1 MQFSTVPAGCFN
13 PPLVSDQTAFGLQRA
28 PGAPSNVSNRSI
40 AMLSFIVR
48 LRSRSH
54 IIISRQ
60 TADASKPRLHAA
72 SRRNQARQRVAI
84 LMAGFAACFA
94 IVGGRLVWYGAME
107 PLTTASIGNPAVVAS
122 RPDIIDRN
130 GALLA
135 TDLNMVSLYAD
146 PRKIVDANEVV
157 EKLSAVIP
165 NLDWRDTHKK
175 LRSKTAFQWLRRQLT
190 PRQQADI
197 LALGIPGIGF
207 RPEKRRFYPGA
218 ETASH
223 IVGHVNVD
231 NQGLAGMERYLDQQ
245 GLSDLRQ
252 LGMTSGAPL
261 EPVRL
266 SIDMRVQTIVR
277 DVAARSM
284 EAYQAEA
291 AGAAII
297 DVETG
302 EVLAMAS
309 VPDYNPNEPSRTL
322 ADGTVDKEY
331 EKGWFNRM
339 SNATFEMGS
348 TFKSFT
354 LAMGLDAG
362 KINLNTVV
370 DASRPIRM
378 GGFTIKDFKGKN
390 RPLSIP
396 EVFQYSSNIGT
407 AAVADRVG
415 IEGHQE
421 FLTRLGLLSKMET
434 EMPGV
439 ATPTQ
444 PRTWK
449 KINSVTISFGH
460 GVATTPLQT
469 AVAAASLIN
478 GGKLLPPT
486 FLPRTQEAA
495 IDLAKSV
502 LKETTSADMRYL
514 FTWNGLKG
522 SGRGAQVEGFN
533 VGGKTGTADKVINGR
548 YASDIN
554 FNAFVA
560 AFPMDKPR
568 YIVLSIIDAPKTGE
582 HGGRTAASTAAPMVK
597 QIISRAAPLLG
608 VQPRFGPV
616 GDSYLLADY

>member
-1 MQFSTVPAGCFN
+1 
-13 PPLVSDQTAFGLQRA
+13 
-28 PGAPSNVSNRSI
+28 
-40 AMLSFIVR
+40 MLSFVVR

-54 IIISRQ
+54 ITVRRRAKGSMRSPVRASSSR
-60 TADASKPRLHAA
+60 D
-72 SRRNQARQRVAI
+72 QARQRVGI
-84 LMAGFAACFA
+84 LMAGFIVCFS
-94 IVGGRLVWYGAME
+94 IVGGRLAWYGSRE

-175 LRSKTAFQWLRRQLT
+175 LRSNTAFQWLRRQLT

-277 DVAARSM
+277 DVAAKSM

-322 ADGTVDKEY
+322 PDGTVDKEY

-362 KINLNTVV
+362 KIDLNTVV

-421 FLTRLGLLSKMET
+421 FLTRLGLLTKMET

-478 GGKLLPPT
+478 GGRLLPPT
-486 FLPRTQEAA
+486 FLPRTSEVAA
-495 IDLAKSV
+495 DIGKTV
-502 LKETTSADMRYL
+502 LKEKTSADMRFL
-514 FTWNGLKG
+514 FDWNGVKG
-522 SGRGAQVEGFN
+522 SGRGAAVEGFR

-548 YASDIN
+548 YSSDVN

-560 AFPMDKPR
+560 AFPMDKPK

-582 HGGRTAASTAAPMVK
+582 NGGRTAASTAAPMVK
-597 QIISRAAPLLG
+597 RIIARSAPLLG
-608 VQPRFGPV
+608 VQPRFGSA
-616 GDSYLLADY
+616 GELLIADY

>member
-1 MQFSTVPAGCFN
+1 MIG
-13 PPLVSDQTAFGLQRA
+13 
-28 PGAPSNVSNRSI
+28 
-40 AMLSFIVR
+40 FIVQLNR
-48 LRSRSH
+48 RAHFKLESKTRPVGHAFVGTSERRRRD
-54 IIISRQ
+54 SRQ
-60 TADASKPRLHAA
+60 RLTFL
-72 SRRNQARQRVAI
+72 I
-84 LMAGFAACFA
+84 AGFAVMY
-94 IVGGRLVWYGAME
+94 IVVGARLVQYGLVE
-107 PLTTASIGNPAVVAS
+107 PVVTGSILPSANAVAT
-122 RPDIIDRN
+122 RPDILDRN
-130 GALLA
+130 GELLA
-135 TDLNMVSLYAD
+135 TDINTVSLYAE
-146 PRKIVDANEVV
+146 PRRIVDADEVV
-157 EKLSAVIP
+157 EKLATVLP
-165 NLDWRDTHKK
+165 NLDWSDTHRK
-175 LRSKTAFQWLRRQLT
+175 LRSGSGFQWLRRQLT
-190 PRQQADI
+190 PRQQSEI

-218 ETASH
+218 ATASH

-231 NQGLAGMERYLDQQ
+231 NLGLAGMERYIDQQ
-245 GLSDLRQ
+245 GYADLRATG
-252 LGMTSGAPL
+252 LTNDTRL

-266 SIDMRVQTIVR
+266 SIDVRVQHIVR
-277 DVAARSM
+277 EISARAM
-284 EAYQAEA
+284 TNYQAEA
-291 AGAAII
+291 AGAVIL

-302 EVLAMAS
+302 EVIAMAS
-309 VPDYNPNEPSRTL
+309 VPDYDPNQPSRNL
-322 ADGTVDKEY
+322 PDGSVDKEY
-331 EKGWFNRM
+331 EKGWFNRI

-354 LAMGLDAG
+354 LAMGLDAE
-362 KINLNTVV
+362 KITLNSVV

-469 AVAAASLIN
+469 AVAAAALIN
-478 GGKLLPPT
+478 GGSLMNPT
-486 FLPRTQEAA
+486 FLPRSKDEAA
-495 IDLAKSV
+495 MMSRAVIKT
-502 LKETTSADMRYL
+502 KTSADMRFLYN
-514 FTWNGLKG
+514 WNGIKG
-522 SGRGAQVEGFN
+522 SGRGAQVEGFH

-548 YASDIN
+548 YAKDIN

-560 AFPMDKPR
+560 GFPMDKPR
-568 YIVLSIIDAPKTGE
+568 YVVLTIIDAPKTGV
-582 HGGRTAASTAAPMVK
+582 HGGRTAASTAAPMTK
-597 QIISRAAPLLG
+597 EIIERTAPLLD
-608 VQPRFGPV
+608 VKPRFG
-616 GDSYLLADY
+616 GETNAQLLVNY

>member
-1 MQFSTVPAGCFN
+1 
-13 PPLVSDQTAFGLQRA
+13 
-28 PGAPSNVSNRSI
+28 
-40 AMLSFIVR
+40 MLSFVVR

-54 IIISRQ
+54 ITIRRR
-60 TADASKPRLHAA
+60 TDGAMTPFVRAA
-72 SRRNQARQRVAI
+72 SSRNQARQRVGI
-84 LMAGFAACFA
+84 LMFGFVLCFS
-94 IVGGRLVWYGAME
+94 IVGGRLAWYGLRE

-175 LRSKTAFQWLRRQLT
+175 LRSKTAFQWLKRQLT

-277 DVAARSM
+277 DVAAKSM

-322 ADGTVDKEY
+322 PDGTVDKEY

-362 KINLNTVV
+362 KIDLNTVV

-421 FLTRLGLLSKMET
+421 FLTRLGLLTKMET

-478 GGKLLPPT
+478 GGRLLPPT
-486 FLPRTQEAA
+486 FLPRTSEVAA
-495 IDLAKSV
+495 DMAKTV
-502 LKETTSADMRYL
+502 LKEKTSADMRFL
-514 FTWNGLKG
+514 FDWNGVKG
-522 SGRGAQVEGFN
+522 SGRGAAVEGFR

-548 YASDIN
+548 YASDVN

-560 AFPMDKPR
+560 AFPMDKPK

-582 HGGRTAASTAAPMVK
+582 NGGRTAASTAAPMVK
-597 QIISRAAPLLG
+597 RIIARSAPLLG
-608 VQPRFGPV
+608 VQPRFG
-616 GDSYLLADY
+616 GAGEFLIADY

>member
-1 MQFSTVPAGCFN
+1 MIG
-13 PPLVSDQTAFGLQRA
+13 
-28 PGAPSNVSNRSI
+28 
-40 AMLSFIVR
+40 FIVR
-48 LRSRSH
+48 LNRRAHFSVESRVKPVTKAFVGTSERRKRD
-54 IIISRQ
+54 SRQ
-60 TADASKPRLHAA
+60 RLTFL
-72 SRRNQARQRVAI
+72 I
-84 LMAGFAACFA
+84 AGFAVMY
-94 IVGGRLVWYGAME
+94 IVVGARLVQYGLND
-107 PLTTASIGNPAVVAS
+107 PVVTGSIHPSANAVAT
-122 RPDIIDRN
+122 RPDILDRN
-130 GALLA
+130 GELLA
-135 TDLNMVSLYAD
+135 TDINTVSLYAE
-146 PRKIVDANEVV
+146 PRRIVDADEVV
-157 EKLSAVIP
+157 EKLATVLP
-165 NLDWRDTHKK
+165 NLDWSDTHRK
-175 LRSKTAFQWLRRQLT
+175 LRSGSGFQWLRRQLT
-190 PRQQADI
+190 PRQQSDI

-218 ETASH
+218 ATASH

-231 NQGLAGMERYLDQQ
+231 NLGLAGMERYIDQQ
-245 GLSDLRQ
+245 GYADLRATG
-252 LGMTSGAPL
+252 LTNDTRL

-266 SIDMRVQTIVR
+266 SIDVRVQHIVR
-277 DVAARSM
+277 EIAARAM
-284 EAYQAEA
+284 TNYQAEA
-291 AGAAII
+291 AGAVIL

-302 EVLAMAS
+302 EVIAMAS
-309 VPDYNPNEPSRTL
+309 VPDYDPNQPSRTL
-322 ADGTVDKEY
+322 PDGSVDKEY
-331 EKGWFNRM
+331 EKGWFNRI

-354 LAMGLDAG
+354 LAMGLDAE
-362 KINLNTVV
+362 KITLNSVV

-469 AVAAASLIN
+469 AVAAAALIN
-478 GGKLLPPT
+478 GGNLMNPT
-486 FLPRTQEAA
+486 FLPRSKDDATLVSRAV
-495 IDLAKSV
+495 I
-502 LKETTSADMRYL
+502 KEKTSADMRFLYN
-514 FTWNGLKG
+514 WNGLKG
-522 SGRGAQVEGFN
+522 SGRGAQVEGFH

-560 AFPMDKPR
+560 GFPMDKPR
-568 YIVLSIIDAPKTGE
+568 YVVLTIIDAPKTGVN
-582 HGGRTAASTAAPMVK
+582 GGRTAASTAAPMTKEIIERTAALLDVK
-597 QIISRAAPLLG
+597 
-608 VQPRFGPV
+608 PRFGGETSPQMLIN
-616 GDSYLLADY
+616 Y

>member
-1 MQFSTVPAGCFN
+1 
-13 PPLVSDQTAFGLQRA
+13 
-28 PGAPSNVSNRSI
+28 
-40 AMLSFIVR
+40 MLSFVVR

-54 IIISRQ
+54 ISMRSR
-60 TADASKPRLHAA
+60 TRARVTTHAA
-72 SRRNQARQRVAI
+72 PRRSMKQARQRVGI
-84 LMAGFAACFA
+84 IIAGFAVLFA
-94 IVGGRLVWYGAME
+94 VIGGRLAWYGFAE
-107 PLTTASIGNPAVVAS
+107 PVTTASIGNPAIIAS

-130 GALLA
+130 GELLA
-135 TDLNMVSLYAD
+135 TDLNMTSLYAD
-146 PRKIVDANEVV
+146 PRRIVDPDEVV
-157 EKLSAVIP
+157 EKLAAVIP
-165 NLDWRDTHKK
+165 SLDWRDTHRK
-175 LRSKTAFQWLRRQLT
+175 LRSKTAFQWLKRQLT

-207 RPEKRRFYPGA
+207 RPEKRRFYPGG

-223 IVGHVNVD
+223 LVGHVDVD

-245 GLSDLRQ
+245 GLADLRQ

-266 SIDMRVQTIVR
+266 SIDLRVQTIVR
-277 DVAARSM
+277 DVAAKAM

-291 AGAAII
+291 AGATII

-309 VPDYNPNEPSRTL
+309 VPDYNPNEPSRML
-322 ADGTVDKEY
+322 PDGSIDKEY

-354 LAMGLDAG
+354 LAMGLDSG
-362 KINLNTVV
+362 KVNLNTVV

-378 GGFTIKDFKGKN
+378 GGFTIRDFKGKN
-390 RPLSIP
+390 RPLTIP

-415 IEGHQE
+415 IEGHRE

-486 FLPRTQEAA
+486 FLPRDQEAA
-495 IDLAKSV
+495 DGLAKSV
-502 LKETTSADMRYL
+502 LKHSTSADMRYL
-514 FTWNGLKG
+514 FNWNGIKG

-548 YASDIN
+548 YASDLN

-560 AFPMDKPR
+560 AFPMHKPK

-597 QIISRAAPLLG
+597 QIISRSAPLLG
-608 VQPRFGPV
+608 VRPSFGT
-616 GDSYLLADY
+616 GEDQYLLADY